1 MEQTLEYRIR
11 QRAYEI
17 WHAHGQ
23 ADGQA
28 DEHWLAAEREV
39 LASLRAHAPAPAASA
54 QAKSA
59 KRKRTGSSTGGQ
71 PSTKSSKPP
80 ALAISA
86 S

>member
-1 MEQTLEYRIR
+1 MEQTLEHRIR

-17 WHAHGQ
+17 WHALGQ

-39 LASLRAHAPAPAASA
+39 LSSLSAHAPALALSTP
-54 QAKSA
+54 AKSA
-59 KRKRTGSSTGGQ
+59 KRQRTGSSTGGQ
-71 PSTKSSKPP
+71 RSTSSSKAP
-80 ALAISA
+80 ALAISK